1 MTYLDSHVHIPLLSQ
16 ASSKV
21 LDACAT
27 KNITLLLNVGYD
39 LLSSQQSLE
48 LSIQNTSVYTA
59 IGLHPHYVSED
70 QWTKMKS
77 WSLDDQVFQHT
88 RLIAWGEIGLDYV
101 RSQVSHEKQQYFF
114 EQQLEWAYQKR
125 LPVLIHNR
133 EADQDILRLLSKYPG
148 IKGLMH
154 CYSSPDDSFADQV
167 LAMNFLISFAGN
179 LSYPKSQFLRDLVQ
193 RIPLESLLLETD
205 APYLAP
211 IPFRGRENHPIHVLE
226 LYQLVAKLRKID
238 ESLLA
243 QTVESNFHRLF
254 GSKGE
259 LNEATS

>member
-1 MTYLDSHVHIPLLSQ
+1 MTYLDSHVHIPLLNLP
-16 ASSKV
+16 SSKV
-21 LDACAT
+21 LDACAE

-48 LSIQNTSVYTA
+48 LSIQHDSVYSA
-59 IGLHPHYVSED
+59 VGLHPHYVSEEQWRHIKDWSAQD
-70 QWTKMKS
+70 QIFK
-77 WSLDDQVFQHT
+77 HT

-101 RSQVSHEKQQYFF
+101 RSQVSHESQQYFF
-114 EQQLEWAYQKR
+114 DQQLQWAYQKR

-148 IKGLMH
+148 IKGVMH
-154 CYSSPDDSFADQV
+154 CYSSSDDSFADQV

-179 LSYPKSQFLRDLVQ
+179 LSYPKSQFLRDLAQ
-193 RIPLESLLLETD
+193 RMPLESLLLETD

-226 LYQLVAKLRKID
+226 LYQLVAKIRKID

-243 QTVESNFHRLF
+243 QAVENNFHRLF
-254 GSKGE
+254 GSIGG
-259 LNEATS
+259 LNETIT